1 MMYNNNFVAVIKY
14 KGRILRER
22 DGAVKLPFGSE
33 YSILLKNKN
42 SRKALVQIQVDDK
55 YVLNG
60 GQKLIVDAHDTVEIK
75 GFMRDMSVS
84 NRFKFIK
91 KTEQIRRHRGDC
103 IDDGL
108 ISVEYWFEKEPD
120 PDPIWYYNVSIPSY
134 KETGRRIKSSGDF
147 VDVFYNDSSSNEI
160 RYGSSMNC
168 SYSDNTKRSSKVSDD
183 GITVKGSKVQQD
195 YVYGNINDV
204 ENSSSVITIQLK
216 GRTKKARY
224 MVKKAVTTRTRLTC
238 ETCGKKSKSYATFC
252 SRCGTHL
259 D

>member
-22 DGAVKLPFGSE
+22 NGAVKLPFGSE

-55 YVLNG
+55 YVLTG
-60 GQKLIVDAHDTVEIK
+60 GRKLIVDPHTTVEIK
-75 GFMRDMSVS
+75 GFMRNMSVS

-91 KTEQIRRHRGDC
+91 KTDQIRRYRRDR

-108 ISVEYWFEKEPD
+108 VSVEYWFEKEPD
-120 PDPIWYYNVSIPSY
+120 LVFPTIYYNSLVPSQREIGA
-134 KETGRRIKSSGDF
+134 KADWT
-147 VDVFYNDSSSNEI
+147 YNDSSVTYSSSLNSSPIGSRTKCSN
-160 RYGSSMNC
+160 
-168 SYSDNTKRSSKVSDD
+168 VSDD
-183 GITVKGSKVQQD
+183 GITVKGSKVNQD
-195 YVYGNINDV
+195 YIYGDINDV
-204 ENSSSVITIQLK
+204 ESNSSVITIQLK
-216 GRTKKARY
+216 GRTKKSRRK
-224 MVKKAVTTRTRLTC
+224 VKRAVTTRTRLTC

-252 SRCGTHL
+252 SRCGTYL

>member
-42 SRKALVQIQVDDK
+42 SRKALVRIQVDDK
-55 YVLNG
+55 YVLTG
-60 GQKLIVDAHDTVEIK
+60 GRKLIVDAHSTVEIK
-75 GFMRDMSVS
+75 GFMRNMSVS

-91 KTEQIRRHRGDC
+91 KTDQIRRYRGDR

-108 ISVEYWFEKEPD
+108 VSVEYWFEKD
-120 PDPIWYYNVSIPSY
+120 PDPVWYFNAITPS
-134 KETGRRIKSSGDF
+134 ENGRLR
-147 VDVFYNDSSSNEI
+147 DSSADWTYFNQTTSDV

-168 SYSDNTKRSSKVSDD
+168 SFTKSSAPSDD
-183 GITVKGSKVQQD
+183 GITVKGSKINQD
-195 YVYGNINDV
+195 YVYGHINDV
-204 ENSSSVITIQLK
+204 ESQSSVITIQLK
-216 GRTKKARY
+216 GRTKRTKRK
-224 MVKKAVTTRTRLTC
+224 VKRAVTTRTRLRC
-238 ETCGKKSKSYATFC
+238 ETCGKKSKSYAKFC
-252 SRCGTHL
+252 SRCGTYL